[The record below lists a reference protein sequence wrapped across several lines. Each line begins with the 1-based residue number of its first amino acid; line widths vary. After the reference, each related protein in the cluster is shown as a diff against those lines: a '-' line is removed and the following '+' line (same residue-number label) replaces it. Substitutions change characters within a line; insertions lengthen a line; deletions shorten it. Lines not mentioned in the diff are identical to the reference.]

1 MTMLRRLA
9 LVASSSALLLLAAC
23 GGSGSSSGAS
33 GLSLA
38 DFIAK
43 ANMVCT
49 NANASGAAVP
59 APSVASLGSPSA
71 TELSA
76 LGTYLSSLLTVGQA
90 YLTNLQNLG
99 SPPSN
104 QAAWTQ
110 ALSAVQGE
118 VGDIQAAQS
127 AAQGGDTAG
136 YSAAFTKVSADGA
149 SAHAAFS
156 TFGATTCAG
165 GSSASSAPAPTPT

>member
-1 MTMLRRLA
+1 MLRRVALA
-9 LVASSSALLLLAAC
+9 ASSSAVLLLAAC
-23 GGSGSSSGAS
+23 GGSGSSSSAS
-33 GLSLA
+33 GQSLA

-43 ANMVCT
+43 ANMICT

-59 APSVASLGSPSA
+59 APSVSSLGSPTA
-71 TELSA
+71 TELAA
-76 LGTYLSSLLTVGQA
+76 LATYLSSLLTVGQA

-118 VGDIQAAQS
+118 VGDIQTAQN

-136 YSAAFTKVSADGA
+136 YAAAFTKVSADGS
-149 SAHAAFS
+149 SAHAAFT

-165 GSSASSAPAPTPT
+165 GSSASTAPGPSPT